1 MFKVFISAESLEK
14 ICIDEMSKDLKD
26 QSSWFIILTK
36 QHVIYLDKN
45 IYEHLDYTDP
55 LFTFSESYQI
65 EFRKAEV
72 NYNEILKDKPETVL
86 NEPQAAFLLDV
97 NEDAAEMI
105 QKEYGVICQ
114 STDDLTICKLAAPD
128 GKLTLFTG
136 SIEHSWK
143 ELFNDGTKMP
153 SNALIIIDR
162 YIFGYESKAK
172 SGYDDGIINIERILL
187 NVLPPTLNCDY
198 HVLILFDEKQS
209 SDRYFDLSKVDLT
222 LERFKRDYLKR
233 PYNIEIELFSVSSKA
248 YNYECTHNRE
258 IISNYFIS
266 SADHLLKAFRK
277 DGRAICNQDLRLE
290 YLYSHGLRDRSDSA
304 VKTTDFLLNS
314 FSEMK
319 LHGIEEE
326 ETDSENA
333 SQYKAMLAG
342 KSIAIR
348 NIKNRLISK

>member
-14 ICIDEMSKDLKD
+14 ICIEEMSKDLKD
-26 QSSWFIILTK
+26 QSSWFVILTK
-36 QHVIYLDKN
+36 QNIIYLDKN
-45 IYEHLDYTDP
+45 IYEHLDYSDP

-65 EFRKAEV
+65 EFKKSEV
-72 NYNEILKDKPETVL
+72 NYNEILKDKPEAVL

-97 NEDAAEMI
+97 KEDAAEMI

-114 STDDLTICKLAAPD
+114 STEDLTLCKLAASD
-128 GKLTLFTG
+128 VKLTLFTG

-143 ELFNDGTKMP
+143 ELFDDGTKMP

-162 YIFGYESKAK
+162 YIFGYEGKAK
-172 SGYDDGIINIERILL
+172 SGYNDGIENIERILL
-187 NVLPPTLNCDY
+187 NVLPSTLNCDY

-209 SDRYFDLSKVDLT
+209 SDRNFDLSKVDLM
-222 LERFKRDYLKR
+222 LECFKRDYLKR
-233 PYNIEIELFSVSSKA
+233 PYNIDIELFSVSSKA

-304 VKTTDFLLNS
+304 VKTMDYLLS
-314 FSEMK
+314 KFSEMK
-319 LHGIEEE
+319 QHGIEEE
-326 ETDSENA
+326 ETASENA

-342 KSIAIR
+342 KSIPIR
-348 NIKNRLISK
+348 DIKNRLISK